1 MQNPTTKYLLE
12 FRESCGGGSG
22 SGELEQSG
30 THLGNRPTESTDQDS
45 QELERSGNLQGSDL
59 GLLHI
64 STAE

>member
-1 MQNPTTKYLLE
+1 MEEGQE
-12 FRESCGGGSG
+12 G